1 MFGQLRG
8 NTLAQSC
15 LFFEVNVAVL
25 DCASAPVR
33 CCWKR
38 VLSDEDEYELKN
50 KYKGIEMASA
60 FERDRQGAQ
69 TQFFLYTHTRRQTY
83 ICKK

>member
-1 MFGQLRG
+1 M
-8 NTLAQSC
+8 AQSC

-25 DCASAPVR
+25 AAPVR

-69 TQFFLYTHTRRQTY
+69 TQFFSYTHKQEVRM
-83 ICKK
+83 KM